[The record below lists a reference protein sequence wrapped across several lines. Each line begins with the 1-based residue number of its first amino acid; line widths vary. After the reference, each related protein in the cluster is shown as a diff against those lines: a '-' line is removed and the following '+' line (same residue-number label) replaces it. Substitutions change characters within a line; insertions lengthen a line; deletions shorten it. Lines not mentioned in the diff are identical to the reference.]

1 MGIRARALE
10 DLVVTPE
17 FWKGKKVLVTGHTGF
32 KGSWLSLWLKKLG
45 ADVTGFSSGMPS
57 DPCLFTAADVGD
69 GVRTVTADVRDL
81 GALQECINS
90 TAADIVIHL
99 AAQSLVRESYADPIE
114 TYSTNVMGTV
124 NLLEA
129 LRHSDSARAT
139 LIVTSDKCYE
149 NREWLWGYRENEPLG
164 GHDPYSSSKACAELV
179 TAAYRASFP
188 GSTGSGQHG
197 NAIASV
203 RAGNVIGGGDWSND
217 RIVPDV
223 LTAFSENRA
232 ASIRNPAAVRPW
244 QFVLEPLHGY
254 LLLAEKLWTADAEFA
269 SAWNFGPDDHSTQSV
284 ADIVGQMAEAWGKDA
299 TWEAT
304 GETGAH
310 EAGQL
315 RIDSSKANTML
326 GWAPVLP
333 LRTTID
339 WIVEWYR
346 EALQNGNASQVTRRQ
361 LDRYHERVCT

>member
-1 MGIRARALE
+1 MGIRSGTVE
-10 DLVVTPE
+10 DLVVDPA
-17 FWKGKKVLVTGHTGF
+17 FWNGKKVLVTGHTGF
-32 KGSWLSLWLKKLG
+32 KGSWLSMWLNKLG
-45 ADVTGFSSGMPS
+45 ADVTGFSNGMPS
-57 DPCLFTAADVGD
+57 NPCLFEAANVGAD
-69 GVRTVTADVRDL
+69 IQSVTADVRDV
-81 GALQECINS
+81 GALRECVD
-90 TAADIVIHL
+90 TVAPDVIVHL
-99 AAQSLVRESYADPIE
+99 AAQSLVRESYADPVE

-129 LRHSDSARAT
+129 LRHSETARAT

-179 TAAYRASFP
+179 TAAYRASFC

-203 RAGNVIGGGDWSND
+203 RAGNVIGGGDWSHD

-232 ASIRNPAAVRPW
+232 ARIRNPAAIRPW

-254 LLLAEKLWTADAEFA
+254 LLLAEKLWTGGADYA
-269 SAWNFGPDDHSTQSV
+269 SAWNFGPEDHSTRSV
-284 ADIVGQMAEAWGKDA
+284 ASIVGQMADAWGNGA
-299 TWEAT
+299 TWEMT
-304 GETGAH
+304 GESGAH
-310 EAGQL
+310 EAAQL
-315 RIDSSKANTML
+315 RIDSSKANTAL

-333 LRTTID
+333 LDTTID

-346 EALQNGNASQVTRRQ
+346 EALDNSKASQVTRRQ
-361 LDRYHERVCT
+361 LDRYHERVCA